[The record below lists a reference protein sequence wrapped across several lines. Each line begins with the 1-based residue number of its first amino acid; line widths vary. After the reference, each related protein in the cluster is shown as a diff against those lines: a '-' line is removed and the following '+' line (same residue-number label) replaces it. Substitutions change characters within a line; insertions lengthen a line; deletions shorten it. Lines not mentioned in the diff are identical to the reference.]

1 MMRLTGGFL
10 AAGTLV
16 LALAVQAAEAP
27 DIMREW
33 ATIKAPAPPTL
44 RPVTIDA
51 PKTALLV
58 MDFSKMNCVPER
70 RARCVPAAQKVR
82 SLLDEARAH
91 RVFVVHVINTAMKT
105 TDIVDA
111 LAPIQ
116 GETVIQV
123 QGDKF
128 HASELEKLLKDR
140 GITTVIATG
149 SSGNGAVLL
158 TTIGG
163 ASRGFEMIVPV
174 DTMPSDSAY
183 HEQLTIAEIA
193 SVGFVNEHATITR
206 SDMIRF

>member
-1 MMRLTGGFL
+1 MRLSSGFL
-10 AAGTLV
+10 AGGAVV
-16 LALAVQAAEAP
+16 LALTAQAAETP

-44 RPVTIDA
+44 RPVTVDA
-51 PKTALLV
+51 AKTALLV

-70 RARCVPAAQKVR
+70 RARCVPAAAKVR
-82 SLLDEARAH
+82 SLLDAARAH
-91 RVFVVHVINTAMKT
+91 HVLVVHVINTAMKP

-111 LAPIQ
+111 LQPVQ

-128 HASELEKLLKDR
+128 HASELENLLKDR

-163 ASRGFEMIVPV
+163 ASRGFQMIVPV
-174 DTMPSDSAY
+174 DTLPSDSAY

-193 SVGFVNEHATITR
+193 SVGFVNERSTITR